1 MGTENTETDDKE
13 QRLQQAQSEKNS
25 QENKRWQKQ
34 NQVSTNEEKIR
45 RLKVVKTN
53 LENEKSNAKRN
64 RENLKKYPEG
74 TENLGDWYGVMHS
87 TIKSVLEND
96 VIAQYDGYVDRIDEA
111 LDSVCDEITRLQ
123 NENMQ
128 LEWDILHIGS
138 LINSL
143 INEIATLCN

>member
-1 MGTENTETDDKE
+1 MGTGNTETDDKE
-13 QRLQQAQSEKNS
+13 QRLQQAQSEKSS

-53 LENEKSNAKRN
+53 LEYEKSNAKKN

-74 TENLGDWYGVMHS
+74 TENLGDWYGAMYS
-87 TIKSVLEND
+87 SIKTTLEND
-96 VIAQYDGYVDRIDEA
+96 VVAQYDGYVKRIDEA